1 MSDLEP
7 PVVILGAGINGAA
20 LARELALGGVSV
32 VVVDTHDLA
41 FGTTAYS
48 SRLIHGG
55 LRYLEYGEFG
65 LVGESLAERTRLLRL
80 APQFVRPLKLYIPVT
95 NRLGGLV
102 ASAVRFLGLGRGK
115 AAAKAASRGLWLV
128 RLGLRLYDI
137 YARDPTLPKHSTVRS
152 DRQSEVRIDP
162 AHYPWLCSYYDAQI
176 LFPERFVVALLD
188 DARRAAAET
197 GASFE
202 LYNYHRAELRGS
214 TVEIHS
220 ESHRTGGG
228 DEAVAR
234 FEPAAIV
241 NATGAW
247 VDRTLAQLHVQSK
260 TLMAGTK
267 GSHFITS
274 NSRLRAALG
283 DHGMYVEAADG
294 RPLFVLPLGNA
305 SLVGTTDLPFEG
317 DPADAVASPAE
328 LDYLLDTV
336 NSVIPNVNLSRADI
350 DLHYS
355 GVRPLPFVG
364 PSAPAAVTRRHWIE
378 ENRDSVIPCYSI
390 IGGKLTTCRSLAEE
404 TTATI
409 RARLGLAPGRN
420 SRERLLP
427 GAESYPASDQAVE
440 AECRR
445 VASELG
451 LSFAQVQT
459 VWRLR
464 GAETAAILKACLGG
478 DRSSLADSDLPAAF
492 ARWSIG
498 NEWVRRLDDLVERRL
513 MLLYDRRLSRECLRQ
528 LAAMLVEAGLLRAEE
543 ADGEVERTAERLK
556 SHFGKQLAE

>member
-1 MSDLEP
+1 MSEP
-7 PVVILGAGINGAA
+7 KSPVLILGAGINGAA
-20 LARELALGGVSV
+20 IARELALTGVSV
-32 VVVDTHDLA
+32 VVVDTNDLA
-41 FGTTAYS
+41 FGATAYS

-65 LVGESLAERTRLLRL
+65 LVRESLAERTRLLRL

-95 NRLGGLV
+95 NRFGGLV
-102 ASAVRFLGLGRGK
+102 SSAMRFLGLGRGK
-115 AAAKAASRGLWLV
+115 AAAKAAGSRGLWLV

-137 YARDPTLPKHSTVRS
+137 YARDPTLPKHGVVRS
-152 DRQSEVRIDP
+152 DRQDEVRIDP

-176 LFPERFVVALLD
+176 RFPERFVVALLD

-202 LYNYHRAELRGS
+202 LYTYHRAQLKGR
-214 TVEIHS
+214 TVEVS
-220 ESHRTGGG
+220 PVFST
-228 DEAVAR
+228 DEPVAR
-234 FEPAAIV
+234 FEPSAVV

-247 VDRTLAQLHVQSK
+247 VDRTLDQLHVQSK
-260 TLMAGTK
+260 TLMGGTK

-274 NSRLRAALG
+274 NPRLRAALG
-283 DHGMYVEAADG
+283 DHGIYAEAADG
-294 RPLFVLPLGNA
+294 RPLFVLPLGDV
-305 SLVGTTDLPFEG
+305 SLVGTTDLAFEG
-317 DPADAVASPAE
+317 DPADAIASPAE
-328 LDYLLDTV
+328 LDYLLETV
-336 NSVIPNVNLSRADI
+336 NSVVPNVNLSRADI

-355 GVRPLPFVG
+355 GVRPLPYVG

-378 ENRDSVIPCYSI
+378 ENRDSVIPFYSI

-409 RARLGLAPGRN
+409 RTRLGLAPGRN
-420 SRERLLP
+420 SRERLFP

-445 VASELG
+445 LAAELG

-464 GAETAAILKACLGG
+464 GAETAAILKSCLG
-478 DRSSLADSDLPAAF
+478 DDKSSLADVDLPAAF
-492 ARWSIG
+492 ARWSIR

-513 MLLYDRRLSRECLRQ
+513 MLLYDRRLSRGCLRQ
-528 LAAMLVEAGLLRAEE
+528 LAAMLVEAGLLQAEE
-543 ADGEVERTAERLK
+543 AESEVERTAERLK
-556 SHFGKQLAE
+556 SHFGKHLAE

>member
-1 MSDLEP
+1 MSELKS
-7 PVVILGAGINGAA
+7 PVLILGAGINGAA

-32 VVVDTHDLA
+32 VVVDTNDLA

-65 LVGESLAERTRLLRL
+65 LVRESLAERTRLLRL

-95 NRLGGLV
+95 NRFGGLI
-102 ASAVRFLGLGRGK
+102 ASAARFLGLGRGQ

-137 YARDPTLPKHSTVRS
+137 YARDPMLPKHSTVRS
-152 DRQSEVRIDP
+152 DRQSDVRIDP

-197 GASFE
+197 GAAFE
-202 LYNYHRAELRGS
+202 LYTYHRAEIRGRL
-214 TVEIHS
+214 VEIS
-220 ESHRTGGG
+220 PVSGA
-228 DEAVAR
+228 DEPVAR
-234 FEPAAIV
+234 LEPASIV

-247 VDRTLAQLHVQSK
+247 VDRTLAQLHVRSK
-260 TLMAGTK
+260 TLMGGTK

-274 NSRLRAALG
+274 NPRLRAALG
-283 DHGMYVEAADG
+283 DHGMYVEAGDG
-294 RPLFVLPLGNA
+294 RPLFVLPLGDV

-328 LDYLLDTV
+328 LDYLLETV
-336 NSVIPNVNLSRADI
+336 NSVVPNVNLSRTDI
-350 DLHYS
+350 ELHYS

-378 ENRDSVIPCYSI
+378 ENRDSVIPLYSI

-404 TTATI
+404 ATAAI
-409 RARLGLAPGRN
+409 RNRIGLSPGRN

-445 VASELG
+445 VAGELG
-451 LSFAQVQT
+451 LAFAQVQT

-464 GAETAAILKACLGG
+464 GAETAAILKSCLG
-478 DRSSLADSDLPAAF
+478 DDKTSLADTDLPAAF
-492 ARWSIG
+492 ARWSIRH
-498 NEWVRRLDDLVERRL
+498 EWVRRLDDLVERRL
-513 MLLYDRRLSRECLRQ
+513 MLLYDRRLSRGCLRQ
-528 LAAMLVEAGLLRAEE
+528 LAAMLVEAGLLRAEDTE
-543 ADGEVERTAERLK
+543 SEVERVAERLK